1 MSKEILIKLRVV
13 TVVGL
18 PFVLLMSAVMTIM
31 FLCGVIGNESVPYLY
46 FAVSMLVNTVGLIAD
61 LFVKNEDMREAMPKW
76 TQGRGFPAFVIASA
90 VLWFVSFLMF
100 VILK

>member
-1 MSKEILIKLRVV
+1 MSKEILIKLRVI

-18 PFVLLMSAVMTIM
+18 PFVLLMSAVMTEL
-31 FLCGVIGNESVPYLY
+31 FLCGVIGNESVPYLC
-46 FAVSMLVNTVGLIAD
+46 FAVSMLVNIVGIITD
-61 LFVKNEDMREAMPKW
+61 YFVKNEDIREAMPKW

-90 VLWFVSFLMF
+90 VLWLVSFLMF

>member
-1 MSKEILIKLRVV
+1 MSKEILIKLRVI

-18 PFVLLMSAVMTIM
+18 PFVLLMSAVMTII

-46 FAVSMLVNTVGLIAD
+46 FAVSMLMNTVGLIAD

-90 VLWFVSFLMF
+90 ILWFVSFLMF

>member
-1 MSKEILIKLRVV
+1 MSKEILIKLRAI

-18 PFVLLMSAVMTIM
+18 PFVLLLSAVMTIM
-31 FLCGVIGNESVPYLY
+31 FLCGVIRNESVPYLY
-46 FAVSMLVNTVGLIAD
+46 FAVSMLVNIVGIITD
-61 LFVKNEDMREAMPKW
+61 YFVKNEEMREAMPKW

>member
-1 MSKEILIKLRVV
+1 MNKKVLIKLRVI

-18 PFVLLMSAVMTIM
+18 PFVLLLSAVMTIM
-31 FLCGVIGNESVPYLY
+31 FLCGVIRNESVPYLY

-61 LFVKNEDMREAMPKW
+61 FFVKNEDMREAMPKW
-76 TQGRGFPAFVIASA
+76 IQGRGFPAFVIASV

-100 VILK
+100 IILK

>member
-1 MSKEILIKLRVV
+1 MNKEILIKLRVI
-13 TVVGL
+13 TVLGL
-18 PFVLLMSAVMTIM
+18 PFVLLLSAVMTIM

-61 LFVKNEDMREAMPKW
+61 LFVKNEDMREAMPKL
-76 TQGRGFPAFVIASA
+76 TQGRGFPAFFIASV

-100 VILK
+100 IILK

>member
-1 MSKEILIKLRVV
+1 MSKEILIMLRVI

-18 PFVLLMSAVMTIM
+18 PFVLLLSAVMTIM

-61 LFVKNEDMREAMPKW
+61 LFVKNEDIREAMPKW

-100 VILK
+100 IILK

>member
-1 MSKEILIKLRVV
+1 MRKEILIKLRVI

-18 PFVLLMSAVMTIM
+18 PFVVLLSAVMTGL
-31 FLCGVIGNESVPYLY
+31 FLCGVIKNESVPYLY

-76 TQGRGFPAFVIASA
+76 IQGRGFPAFVIASV

-100 VILK
+100 VVLK

>member
-1 MSKEILIKLRVV
+1 MSKEILIRLRVI

-18 PFVLLMSAVMTIM
+18 PFVFLLAAVMTIM
-31 FLCGVIGNESVPYLY
+31 FLCGVIKNESVPYLY
-46 FAVSMLVNTVGLIAD
+46 FAVSMLVNIVGLITD
-61 LFVKNEDMREAMPKW
+61 YFVKNEDIREAMPKW
-76 TQGRGFPAFVIASA
+76 IQGRGFLAFVIASA

>member
-1 MSKEILIKLRVV
+1 MNKEMLIKLRVI

-18 PFVLLMSAVMTIM
+18 PFVLLLSAVMTIM
-31 FLCGVIGNESVPYLY
+31 FLCGIIGNESVPYLY

-76 TQGRGFPAFVIASA
+76 TQGRSFPAFVISSG
-90 VLWFVSFLMF
+90 VIWFVSFLMF
-100 VILK
+100 IILK

>member
-1 MSKEILIKLRVV
+1 MSKEILIKLRVI

-18 PFVLLMSAVMTIM
+18 PFVLLLSAVMTIM
-31 FLCGVIGNESVPYLY
+31 FLCGVIRNESVPYLY
-46 FAVSMLVNTVGLIAD
+46 FAVSMLVNTVGLIA
-61 LFVKNEDMREAMPKW
+61 EDMREAMPKL
-76 TQGRGFPAFVIASA
+76 TQGRGFPAFVITSA

>member
-1 MSKEILIKLRVV
+1 MSQKILIKLRVI

-18 PFVLLMSAVMTIM
+18 PFVVLLSAVMTGL
-31 FLCGVIGNESVPYLY
+31 FLCGVIKSESVPYLC
-46 FAVSMLVNTVGLIAD
+46 FAFLMLVNTVGIITD
-61 LFVKNEDMREAMPKW
+61 YFVKNEDIQKAMPKRI
-76 TQGRGFPAFVIASA
+76 QGRGFPAFVIASV